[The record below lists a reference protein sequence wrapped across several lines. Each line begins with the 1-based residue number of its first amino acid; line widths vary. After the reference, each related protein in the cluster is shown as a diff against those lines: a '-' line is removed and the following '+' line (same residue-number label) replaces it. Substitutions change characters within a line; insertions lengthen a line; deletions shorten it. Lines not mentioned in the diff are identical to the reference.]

1 MTGSRV
7 DVDGAPIAKPRRLC
21 AAAEMRLWIDVLFH
35 VFCLA
40 MVALCYNRLYKA
52 QTAIKGMSIEGREV
66 WRGKEIYSYGVAKG
80 YEPDFSRD
88 VSYCSPRPG
97 SDTPPPPGCQVWNTT
112 DEGTPPPVWNLG
124 SLTLG
129 NTTDEG

>member
-1 MTGSRV
+1 
-7 DVDGAPIAKPRRLC
+7 
-21 AAAEMRLWIDVLFH
+21 MRLWIDVLFH

-52 QTAIKGMSIEGREV
+52 QTAIKGMSIEGREA

-88 VSYCSPRPG
+88 VSYCSPYTEPG
-97 SDTPPPPGCQVWNTT
+97 SDAPPPPGCQVWNTS
-112 DEGTPPPVWNLG
+112 DEGTPPPVSVSPPPVW
-124 SLTLG
+124 